1 MTYTMHIGEFKERF
15 SEVVEMLKQ
24 GIVVKV
30 IKGKSGELVGYFGK
44 EPIQITK
51 PVRNLGFLNPGT
63 EMISIDKLRWTD
75 DELNSLGL

>member
-44 EPIQITK
+44 EPVQITK
-51 PVRNLGFLNPGT
+51 PLRNLGFLESGGEN
-63 EMISIDKLRWTD
+63 ISIDKLRWTD
-75 DELNSLGL
+75 DELSNLGL